1 MEIAL
6 NEQRVF
12 VVETYFRTNSYKKVK
27 EAFSDKFSEKA
38 VPSKSSIERNV
49 KKYRNHAMSINRNKE
64 NSGRK
69 RSARTV
75 ENIEAVRALLERNP
89 RVCARDNGLLTKSS
103 FNRITKRDLK
113 FHPYHM
119 YLDFCEWFSGQNTR
133 FLPNFVISDE
143 ANFAMNGVVNTW
155 NVRKYAP
162 KGQPPEDFFYDRN
175 ESRKTIMVWGGMW

>member
-1 MEIAL
+1 MSSSSKRI
-6 NEQRVF
+6 F
-12 VVETYFRTNSYKKVK
+12 VK
-27 EAFSDKFSEKA
+27 EAFSDKFPERA
-38 VPSKSSIERNV
+38 VPSKSTIERNV
-49 KKYRNHAMSINRNKE
+49 KKYRNHATSLNRNKK

-75 ENIEAVRALLERNP
+75 EKIEAVRALLERNP

-119 YLDFCEWFSGQNTR
+119 YIRHGLKDNDFQRRFDFCEWFSGKCRNTR

-143 ANFAMNGVVNTW
+143 ANFAMNGVVNT
-155 NVRKYAP
+155 
-162 KGQPPEDFFYDRN
+162 
-175 ESRKTIMVWGGMW
+175 